1 MKTFDHE
8 AHGVREAFEF
18 LLRKVKNFG
27 PFVIIIK
34 NAIYSIF
41 SKLILCG
48 KVLLVGK
55 KVMSLVNSDYH

>member
-27 PFVIIIK
+27 PLVIKKKI
-34 NAIYSIF
+34 AIYTIF
-41 SKLILCG
+41 SNLILCG
-48 KVLLVGK
+48 KMLVVGK
-55 KVMSLVNSDYH
+55 KVMSLVDSDYH

>member
-27 PFVIIIK
+27 PFVIKKKI
-34 NAIYSIF
+34 AIYTIF
-41 SKLILCG
+41 SNLILCG
-48 KVLLVGK
+48 KMLVMGK
-55 KVMSLVNSDYH
+55 KVMSLVDSDYH